1 MLTMVLAGAL
11 VGVGLVLVLAGLRT
25 TAPDLRIA
33 ISRLEATYRAPA
45 RGSLTA
51 GAGVPGVGV
60 PGRGMAPIAAR
71 LSRALDLDRHRADLL
86 ITGTTPEQMAAQKV
100 AYALV
105 GLVFPALLTAILGI
119 AGLSV
124 PVLLPAAAGLGL
136 GLAMSFLPEVELR
149 RRAARAREQMR
160 RTVCAYLELVALER
174 AADAGAVE
182 ALERA
187 ASIGHDAGFLHVREA
202 LLRARLEGRTP
213 WTQLAALAAD
223 VDVAELGDVADIM
236 RLSGEDGAAV
246 LATLRARAASLRT
259 SLLQA
264 EVAAANE
271 ASERMS
277 IPVAL
282 LGVAFM
288 ALLGFPALW
297 RIVLG

>member
-1 MLTMVLAGAL
+1 MLVAGAL
-11 VGVGLVLVLAGLRT
+11 VGVGVTLMLAGLRPA
-25 TAPDLRIA
+25 APDLSAAVARLTGPIPIA
-33 ISRLEATYRAPA
+33 VDPPPSSTLDQV
-45 RGSLTA
+45 A
-51 GAGVPGVGV
+51 GRV
-60 PGRGMAPIAAR
+60 AAR
-71 LSRALDLDRHRADLL
+71 LAAQLHLERHARDQA
-86 ITGTTPEQMAAQKV
+86 ITGSTPTRMALEKLG
-100 AYALV
+100 YGLV
-105 GLVFPALLTAILGI
+105 GLFFPLLMTSILAV

-124 PVLLPAAAGLGL
+124 PVAVPALAGVALGAGMSLLPE
-136 GLAMSFLPEVELR
+136 MDLR
-149 RRAARAREQMR
+149 RRADVARMDMR

-187 ASIGHDAGFLHVREA
+187 AAIGNGPGFGHIREA

-213 WTQLAALAAD
+213 WQQLAALAEA
-223 VDVAELGDVADIM
+223 VGVPELGDVADIM

-246 LATLRARAASLRT
+246 LPTLRARAASLRT
-259 SLLQA
+259 WLLNA

-288 ALLGFPALW
+288 VLLGFPALW
-297 RIVLG
+297 RILLG